1 MPSSLSDIIQPM
13 MRRTGALVV
22 AAALL
27 TLGAC
32 GPDPSEAVIPQQPAP
47 YDPVVEP
54 APLMTRDAQLCDMLQ
69 AQKDVNSRLSSDG
82 YADSYASEYDSLLKA
97 GRC

>member
-1 MPSSLSDIIQPM
+1 M
-13 MRRTGALVV
+13 V

-32 GPDPSEAVIPQQPAP
+32 GPDPSATVTPQQPAP
-47 YDPVVEP
+47 APYNPVVEP
-54 APLMTRDAQLCDMLQ
+54 APIMTRDAQLCDMLQ

-97 GRC
+97 GQC